1 MYTPNI
7 HKICY
12 WNQEFKHNLIQMIL
26 KQTREWPVM
35 RELETGKIMIP
46 SEERK
51 IKKALDFH
59 SWYLTAT
66 QTQKMKHSQQFIIWS
81 IEIKKTHSRRSY
93 EDKYSKNFSPQNHK
107 KKSQD
112 YKRCYRFL
120 IIDEVSGSWGDT
132 HEHIFLLFLYF
143 MSLNTHGMCGLEFH
157 VNNLYDLHIDLNDSF
172 FESCAYNEPAM

>member
-1 MYTPNI
+1 
-7 HKICY
+7 
-12 WNQEFKHNLIQMIL
+12 MIL

-93 EDKYSKNFSPQNHK
+93 EDKYSKNFSPQNHQK
-107 KKSQD
+107 KITRLQEMLPILD
-112 YKRCYRFL
+112 YWWSVRILRRYT
-120 IIDEVSGSWGDT
+120 WAY
-132 HEHIFLLFLYF
+132 IFLLFLYF